1 MDYKYDFH
9 IIKKGEYLQE
19 DSRVSKAIEHFHY
32 ENEDVICI
40 TAFGNPSAIY
50 TFNNAKKYLN
60 KNDIANINVAGA
72 MIVERLNADYMDIPT
87 SYS

>member
-19 DSRVSKAIEHFHY
+19 DGRVSKAIEHFHY

-50 TFNNAKKYLN
+50 TFNNAKKYHSSPII
-60 KNDIANINVAGA
+60 KAKDIDK
-72 MIVERLNADYMDIPT
+72 EETSDYNEMRPCIT
-87 SYS
+87 K